1 MIPVEK
7 ARDLLA
13 TQEAVL
19 FALLFGSF
27 AKGEPQPWSDVDIG
41 VYLSRPWSLLEIGKL
56 NAALER
62 VLGREVD
69 LSVLNIA
76 LERNPA
82 LAYKVVAEGTLLFC
96 RDPAAFADFK
106 TRVVL
111 KYLDTAFLRAMITG
125 AFQERLDTGRFGQG
139 E

>member
-1 MIPVEK
+1 MPIEK

-13 TQEAVL
+13 TQETVV

-27 AKGEPQPWSDVDIG
+27 AKGQPQPSSDVDIG
-41 VYLSRPWSLLEIGKL
+41 IYVSRSWSLLEVGKL
-56 NAALER
+56 TAALER

-69 LSVLNIA
+69 LLILNTA

-82 LAYKVVAEGTLLFC
+82 LAYKAVAEGTLLFC
-96 RDPAAFADFK
+96 RDAAAFADFK

-111 KYLDTAFLRAMITG
+111 HYLDTAFLRTMVTG
-125 AFQERLDTGRFGQG
+125 AFQERLDAGRFGRG
-139 E
+139 G